1 VFQPVYL
8 QTHPNV
14 IKENE
19 GSSIRLKCP
28 KRVINLLGI
37 PERGLITVHIKGNT
51 ATVTYGVTG
60 SSMRINLGA
69 AFAHL
74 FKGENKV
81 TVTIKAFENIIEL
94 FHEEDEKSL
103 FPICKKSAKYADG
116 WRYCTRCHT
125 FFTIDYTICPKRRYK
140 VKKFTKKE
148 EESITSTVSAP
159 LWGRISDVYGR

>member
-1 VFQPVYL
+1 VFQPAYL

-14 IKENE
+14 IKENG

-51 ATVTYGVTG
+51 ATVSYGVTG

-69 AFAHL
+69 AFREL
-74 FKGENKV
+74 FKGEEGGI
-81 TVTIKAFENIIEL
+81 TITIKVSENKLEL
-94 FHEEDEKSL
+94 FHKEDEQSL
-103 FPICKKSAKYADG
+103 FPIFKKSAKYADG

-125 FFTIDYTICPKRRYK
+125 FFTIDYTICPKDGIKLRNSPRK
-140 VKKFTKKE
+140 KKE
-148 EESITSTVSAP
+148 SP
-159 LWGRISDVYGR
+159 NLL